1 MPWANG
7 EFRNTSGKGR
17 VRDPETDK
25 RIAKSKPLPA
35 IDNTYA
41 PGEDLDTF
49 EFLKRNPAFID
60 KPATIEQFIDEERY
74 LGLGDGIRPAVRQ
87 ALIDIFGD
95 TVSPYR
101 IAEKRYGIFTG
112 AIGIGKSTLAS
123 IAMPYMA
130 HWVLCLENP
139 QKYFNLLKGRR
150 IAFMLMST
158 TDAQAKE
165 VLFGDIKANVDD
177 SPWFLEN
184 APRDTN
190 YKNQIRFPKDVWIIP
205 GNSQDT
211 KFEGYNCCD
220 SETQILTTHGWVN
233 YDQLREGELILT
245 LDHDTGMSEWQ
256 PVQRVNIHP
265 GKPRNLILM
274 EGAEFSA
281 LTTPDHRWATF
292 NRTGT
297 RRWRTTATLNGED
310 KIPTAALS
318 ADRPSEPKFSDALVE
333 AVAWFYTEGSLV
345 GKTGAVIYQKFGTK
359 TCDRIRRCLTQ
370 LFGPPVDRFQS
381 TNTATDGTPLWR
393 ENVNNS
399 PSSGSGTPKGLSEFR
414 LNRDAGQVLLE
425 YAPGR
430 VPTYEFLLS
439 LTQAQ
444 LDMFLEVS
452 MLADNRGPGVFAQKN
467 HAMSE
472 AFAFAAILA
481 GCSVSIRPQWQPTAT
496 GGYDM
501 LLVRTM
507 SKRSTNPVS
516 AAKKPGRA
524 KIETVRHDGI
534 VWCPTVRNSTWLARR
549 RGSVYFT
556 GNCLGG
562 AIDEADSHKTTP
574 DKDYAQSG
582 YDTIE
587 NRITSRFGKA
597 GLLLVIGQ
605 MKTSNGFAS
614 RTYKRMLQREDSAA
628 VKLTLWESF
637 GWQKYKKPDGTY
649 DVFWFDIKRKE
660 EVSAAMARDLKSQ
673 DIIPIPMEYHE
684 AFATNPVKALRDLA
698 GIPPDAEDPF
708 IAVYERVE
716 SAMLRWHE
724 NHPDIEQPVD
734 SSCINPTFHPL
745 LLPSEPQKRVLHVDI
760 AYSDAETADALG
772 MAMGYVDKLVD
783 IDGDWKPYIVY
794 DFLLRVKA
802 RTGTQ
807 IMLADIR
814 RLIYELIDERGY
826 RIGSVTVDGT
836 QSLDMIQ
843 TLQKRRINASY
854 MSVDKIRTPYEDLR
868 ETIYERRCEFP
879 AYITELA
886 PATGEMVVIAA
897 QELKQLEDTGKKIDH
912 PPHGS
917 KDVADAMAGVAYIL
931 HGSPQYRRGVARAAA
946 NRRAAREEA
955 VSTMGPGYDENL
967 ADAVTPIDV
976 DFYDETGELMRAL
989 GGLSG
994 PRPTVPKG
1002 LPPLRDDP
1010 FGHIMLPSRNI

>member
-87 ALIDIFGD
+87 ALVDIFGE
-95 TVSPYR
+95 TVSPHR

-130 HWVLCLENP
+130 HWVLCLHNP

-184 APRDTN
+184 APRDQN
-190 YKNQIRFPKDVWIIP
+190 FKNQIRFPKDVWIIP

-211 KFEGYNCCD
+211 KFEGYN
-220 SETQILTTHGWVN
+220 I
-233 YDQLREGELILT
+233 
-245 LDHDTGMSEWQ
+245 
-256 PVQRVNIHP
+256 
-265 GKPRNLILM
+265 
-274 EGAEFSA
+274 
-281 LTTPDHRWATF
+281 
-292 NRTGT
+292 
-297 RRWRTTATLNGED
+297 
-310 KIPTAALS
+310 
-318 ADRPSEPKFSDALVE
+318 
-333 AVAWFYTEGSLV
+333 
-345 GKTGAVIYQKFGTK
+345 
-359 TCDRIRRCLTQ
+359 
-370 LFGPPVDRFQS
+370 
-381 TNTATDGTPLWR
+381 
-393 ENVNNS
+393 
-399 PSSGSGTPKGLSEFR
+399 
-414 LNRDAGQVLLE
+414 
-425 YAPGR
+425 
-430 VPTYEFLLS
+430 
-439 LTQAQ
+439 
-444 LDMFLEVS
+444 
-452 MLADNRGPGVFAQKN
+452 
-467 HAMSE
+467 
-472 AFAFAAILA
+472 
-481 GCSVSIRPQWQPTAT
+481 
-496 GGYDM
+496 
-501 LLVRTM
+501 
-507 SKRSTNPVS
+507 
-516 AAKKPGRA
+516 
-524 KIETVRHDGI
+524 
-534 VWCPTVRNSTWLARR
+534 
-549 RGSVYFT
+549 
-556 GNCLGG
+556 LGG
-562 AIDEADSHKTTP
+562 AIDEADSHKQTA

-582 YDTIE
+582 YNTIE

-637 GWQKYKKPDGTY
+637 GWQKYRKPDGTY

-673 DIIPIPMEYHE
+673 DIIPIPNEFKE
-684 AFATNPVKALRDLA
+684 DFDTNPVKALRDLA

-716 SAMLRWHE
+716 SAMLRWHDH
-724 NHPDIEQPVD
+724 HPDIEQPVND
-734 SSCINPTFHPL
+734 SCINPAFHPL
-745 LLPSEPQKRVLHVDI
+745 LFPSEPQKRVLHVDI

-854 MSVDKIRTPYEDLR
+854 MSVDKIRTPFEDLR

-879 AYITELA
+879 AYVTELSPGTA
-886 PATGEMVVIAA
+886 EMVVIAA

-917 KDVADAMAGVAYIL
+917 KDVADAMAAVAYIL